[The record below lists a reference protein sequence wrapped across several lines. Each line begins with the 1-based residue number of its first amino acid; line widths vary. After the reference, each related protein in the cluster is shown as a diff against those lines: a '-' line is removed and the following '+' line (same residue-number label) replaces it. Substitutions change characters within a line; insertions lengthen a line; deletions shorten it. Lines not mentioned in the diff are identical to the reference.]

1 MLGDGH
7 PAHPRVGTA
16 SQEAFVCTSL
26 QLAVHALAH
35 RWTEA
40 DLGLAGQAEVPQCVM
55 AANQRHEDT
64 EWPLSRAMETDFHLR
79 ADGRLTPEP
88 PYTADQPEEFTYD
101 PFDPVPTTGGALLL
115 SDEFPA
121 VPLDQTAM
129 VARKDVLVFNVN
141 STATA
146 PDFALD
152 GITLTVH

>member
-1 MLGDGH
+1 MAAVAGHGDGL
-7 PAHPRVGTA
+7 PRT
-16 SQEAFVCTSL
+16 
-26 QLAVHALAH
+26 
-35 RWTEA
+35 R
-40 DLGLAGQAEVPQCVM
+40 
-55 AANQRHEDT
+55 
-64 EWPLSRAMETDFHLR
+64 
-79 ADGRLTPEP
+79 GRTPDPEP